1 MDKTILDEINR
12 REPTFLSR
20 DGKGKGFV
28 CPRCGSGSGPKG
40 TGLHRDPGQP
50 THWKCFACGGYYD
63 TLDLYGLAF
72 GFEDFPQKLSGA
84 AAYFGLTAPMQV
96 KAQKK
101 FRQTAPQTPETDC
114 SAFFQAARARI
125 AQTDYPMRRG
135 LSAATCARF
144 GLGYDPQWKNPKAPD
159 NVPASPRLIIPT
171 GKTSYLARDTRGKD
185 ELSEQAAKYTKVKVG
200 KTRLFN
206 ADVLAT
212 ASKPVYVVEG
222 EIDAMSITEAGGEAV
237 ALGSASNVR
246 LLLEH
251 VRLHRPAQPLIL
263 ALDNDERGQK
273 ACAELEDALTAEGVP
288 FYVYNPCGDAK
299 DANEALQIA
308 PESFLRRVGD
318 GERLPEIDRLSYQQ
332 TSVQGHLAAF
342 IDGIAQSVDT
352 PCLPTGFARLDE
364 ALDGGLYE
372 GLYIIGAISSLGK
385 TTLVTQIGDQLA
397 AGGHD
402 VLIFSLEMAR
412 TELMAKSIS
421 RHTLELALAGKM
433 GTIYAKTARGITDG
447 MRYAHYGEKER
458 EIIRRAVSQ
467 YADYAGRIFIEE
479 GIGDIDVT
487 RIRERIAR
495 HIDMTGNKPVVIVD
509 YLQIIAPY
517 SERATDKQNMDKTVL
532 ELKRISR
539 DLKLPLLAVSSLN
552 RMSYGQ
558 KISMEAFKESGAIE
572 YSSDVLIGLQLRG
585 AGETGFEPTEAK
597 KKNPREIEAVIL
609 KHRNGQVGGKIAFE
623 YYPMFNFFKE
633 KAG

>member
-1 MDKTILDEINR
+1 MNEILKEINE
-12 REPTFLSR
+12 REPAFLSR

-28 CPRCGSGSGPKG
+28 CPNCGSGSGPKG
-40 TGLHRDPGQP
+40 TGLHRDPGSP

-72 GFEDFPQKLSGA
+72 GFKDFPQKLSGA
-84 AAYFGLTAPMQV
+84 AAYFGLTTPV
-96 KAQKK
+96 KSQKK
-101 FRQTAPQTPETDC
+101 LRQAVPQSPETDC
-114 SAFFQAARARI
+114 TAFFKAAQARLNE
-125 AQTDYPMRRG
+125 TDYPQRRG
-135 LSAATCARF
+135 LSASTCARF

-159 NVPASPRLIIPT
+159 SVPASPRLIIPT
-171 GKTSYLARDTRGKD
+171 GKTSYLARDVRSQN
-185 ELSEQAAKYTKVKVG
+185 ELTDQAAKYTKVKVG

-206 ADVLAT
+206 AEAIDT
-212 ASKPVYVVEG
+212 AAKPVYIVEG
-222 EIDAMSITEAGGEAV
+222 EIDAMSIVEAGGEAV
-237 ALGSASNVR
+237 ALGSASNVH
-246 LLLEH
+246 LLME
-251 VRLHRPAQPLIL
+251 RIREHRPAQPLIL

-273 ACAELEDALTAEGVP
+273 ASAELEEALKAESVTY
-288 FYVYNPCGDAK
+288 FVYNPCGEAK
-299 DANEALQIA
+299 DANEALQMA
-308 PESFLRRVGD
+308 PESFIRRVGD
-318 GERLPEIDRLSYQQ
+318 GERLPEMERLSYLK
-332 TSVQGHLAAF
+332 TSAQGHLAAF

-352 PCLPTGFARLDE
+352 PCLPTGFKTLDE

-372 GLYIIGAISSLGK
+372 GLYIVGAISSLGK
-385 TTLVTQIGDQLA
+385 TTLVTQIGDQIA

-412 TELMAKSIS
+412 TELMAKSLS
-421 RHTLELALAGKM
+421 RHTLELALAAKM
-433 GTIYAKTARGITDG
+433 GTICAKTARGITDG
-447 MRYAHYGEKER
+447 MRYARYGDRER
-458 EIIRRAVSQ
+458 EIIRQAVVQ
-467 YADYAGRIFIEE
+467 YANYAGRIFIEE
-479 GIGDIDVT
+479 GVGDIDVT

-495 HIDMTGNKPVVIVD
+495 HIDLTGNTPVVIVD
-509 YLQIIAPY
+509 YLQIVAPY
-517 SERATDKQNMDKTVL
+517 NERATDKQNMDKTVL

-539 DLKLPLLAVSSLN
+539 DFKLPMVAVSSLN

-585 AGETGFEPTEAK
+585 AGEAGFDPTEAK

-633 KAG
+633 K

>member
-1 MDKTILDEINR
+1 MNETLKEINE
-12 REPTFLSR
+12 REPAFLSR
-20 DGKGKGFV
+20 DGKGKGFI
-28 CPRCGSGSGPKG
+28 CPNCGSGSGPKG
-40 TGLHRDPGQP
+40 TGLHRDPGSP

-72 GFEDFPQKLSGA
+72 GFKDFPQKLSGA
-84 AAYFGLTAPMQV
+84 AAYFGLIAPTPI
-96 KAQKK
+96 KAKK
-101 FRQTAPQTPETDC
+101 KLYQTAPQSPETDC
-114 SAFFQAARARI
+114 TAFFKTAQARLNE
-125 AQTDYPMRRG
+125 TDYPQRRG
-135 LSAATCARF
+135 LSASTCARF

-159 NVPASPRLIIPT
+159 SVPASPRLIIPI
-171 GKTSYLARDTRGKD
+171 GKTSYLARDVRSQN
-185 ELSEQAAKYTKVKVG
+185 ELTDQAAKYTKVKVG

-206 ADVLAT
+206 AEALDT
-212 ASKPVYVVEG
+212 AAKPVYIVEG
-222 EIDAMSITEAGGEAV
+222 EIDAMSIVEAGGEAV
-237 ALGSASNVR
+237 ALGSASNVH
-246 LLLEH
+246 LLME
-251 VRLHRPAQPLIL
+251 RIREHRPAQPLIL

-273 ACAELEDALTAEGVP
+273 ASAELEEELKAESVTY
-288 FYVYNPCGDAK
+288 FVYNPCGEAK
-299 DANEALQIA
+299 DANEALQMA
-308 PESFLRRVGD
+308 PKSFIRRVGD
-318 GERLPEIDRLSYQQ
+318 GERLPEMERLSYLQ
-332 TSVQGHLAAF
+332 TSAQGHLSAF

-352 PCLPTGFARLDE
+352 PCLPTGFKTLDE

-372 GLYIIGAISSLGK
+372 GLYIVGAISSLGK
-385 TTLVTQIGDQLA
+385 TTLVTQIGDQIA

-412 TELMAKSIS
+412 TELMAKSLS
-421 RHTLELALAGKM
+421 RHTLELALAAKM

-447 MRYAHYGEKER
+447 MRYARYGDRER
-458 EIIRRAVSQ
+458 EIIRQAVVQ
-467 YADYAGRIFIEE
+467 YANYAGRIFIEE
-479 GIGDIDVT
+479 GVGDIDVT

-495 HIDMTGNKPVVIVD
+495 HIDLTGNTPVVIVD
-509 YLQIIAPY
+509 YLQIVAPY
-517 SERATDKQNMDKTVL
+517 NERATDKQNMDKTVL

-539 DLKLPLLAVSSLN
+539 DFKLPMVAVSSLN

-585 AGETGFEPTEAK
+585 AGEAGFDPTEAK

-633 KAG
+633 K

>member
-1 MDKTILDEINR
+1 MNEILEEINR
-12 REPTFLSR
+12 REPAFLSR

-28 CPRCGSGSGPKG
+28 CPNCGSGSGPKG
-40 TGLHRDPGQP
+40 TGLHRDPGNP

-72 GFEDFPQKLSGA
+72 GFKDFPQKLSGA
-84 AAYFGLTAPMQV
+84 AAYFGLTAPTPI
-96 KAQKK
+96 KAKK
-101 FRQTAPQTPETDC
+101 KLCQNAPQSPETDC
-114 SAFFQAARARI
+114 TAFFKASQARI
-125 AQTDYPMRRG
+125 GETDYPQRRG
-135 LSAATCARF
+135 LSAATCTRF
-144 GLGYDPQWKNPKAPD
+144 GLGYDPQWKNPKAP
-159 NVPASPRLIIPT
+159 NGVPASPRLIIPT
-171 GKTSYLARDTRGKD
+171 GKTSYLARDVRSQN
-185 ELSEQAAKYTKVKVG
+185 ELTDQATKYTKVKVG

-206 ADVLAT
+206 AEALDT
-212 ASKPVYVVEG
+212 AAKPVYVVEG
-222 EIDAMSITEAGGEAV
+222 EIDAMSIVEAGGEAV
-237 ALGSASNVR
+237 ALGSASNIH
-246 LLLEH
+246 LLME
-251 VRLHRPAQPLIL
+251 RIRERRPAHPLIL

-273 ACAELEDALTAEGVP
+273 ASAELEEALKTENVTY
-288 FYVYNPCGDAK
+288 FVYNPCGEAK
-299 DANEALQIA
+299 DANEALQMA

-318 GERLPEIDRLSYQQ
+318 GERLPEMERLSYLQ
-332 TSVQGHLAAF
+332 TSAQGHLAAF
-342 IDGIAQSVDT
+342 IDGIAKSVDT
-352 PCLPTGFARLDE
+352 PCLPTGFKALDE

-372 GLYIIGAISSLGK
+372 GLYIVGAISSLGK
-385 TTLVTQIGDQLA
+385 TTLVTQIGDQVA

-412 TELMAKSIS
+412 NELMAKSLS
-421 RHTLELALAGKM
+421 RHTLELALAGRM

-447 MRYAHYGEKER
+447 MRYAHYGDRER
-458 EIIRRAVSQ
+458 EIIRQAVAQ
-467 YADYAGRIFIEE
+467 YAGYAGRIFIEE
-479 GIGDIDVT
+479 GVGDTDVT

-495 HIDMTGNKPVVIVD
+495 HIDLTGNTPVVIVD

-517 SERATDKQNMDKTVL
+517 NERATDKQNMDKAVL

-539 DLKLPLLAVSSLN
+539 DFKLPMVAVSSLN

-585 AGETGFEPTEAK
+585 AGEAGFDPTEAK

-633 KAG
+633 K

>member
-1 MDKTILDEINR
+1 MNEILKEINE
-12 REPTFLSR
+12 REPAFLSR

-28 CPRCGSGSGPKG
+28 CPNCGSGSGPKG
-40 TGLHRDPGQP
+40 TGLHRDPGSP

-72 GFEDFPQKLSGA
+72 GFKDFQQKLSGA
-84 AAYFGLTAPMQV
+84 AAYFGLIAPTPV
-96 KAQKK
+96 KAKK
-101 FRQTAPQTPETDC
+101 KLYQTAPQSPETDC
-114 SAFFQAARARI
+114 TAFFKAAQARLNE
-125 AQTDYPMRRG
+125 TDYPQRRG
-135 LSAATCARF
+135 LSASTCARF

-159 NVPASPRLIIPT
+159 SVPASPRLIIPT
-171 GKTSYLARDTRGKD
+171 GKTSYLARDVRSQN
-185 ELSEQAAKYTKVKVG
+185 ELTDQAAKYTKVKVG

-206 ADVLAT
+206 AEALDT
-212 ASKPVYVVEG
+212 AAKPVYIVEG
-222 EIDAMSITEAGGEAV
+222 EIDAMSIVEAGGEAV
-237 ALGSASNVR
+237 ALGSASNVH
-246 LLLEH
+246 LLME
-251 VRLHRPAQPLIL
+251 RIREHRPAQPLIL

-273 ACAELEDALTAEGVP
+273 ASAELEEALKAESVTY
-288 FYVYNPCGDAK
+288 FVYNPCGEAK
-299 DANEALQIA
+299 DANEALQMA
-308 PESFLRRVGD
+308 PESFIRRVGD
-318 GERLPEIDRLSYQQ
+318 GERLPEMERLSYLK
-332 TSVQGHLAAF
+332 TSAQGHLAAF

-352 PCLPTGFARLDE
+352 PCLPTGFKTLDE

-372 GLYIIGAISSLGK
+372 GLYIVGAISSLGK
-385 TTLVTQIGDQLA
+385 TTLVTQIGDQIA

-412 TELMAKSIS
+412 TELMAKSLS
-421 RHTLELALAGKM
+421 RHTLELALAAKM

-447 MRYAHYGEKER
+447 MRYARYGDRER
-458 EIIRRAVSQ
+458 EIIRQAVVQ
-467 YADYAGRIFIEE
+467 YANYAGRIFIEE
-479 GIGDIDVT
+479 GVGDIDVT

-495 HIDMTGNKPVVIVD
+495 HIDLTGNTPVVIVD
-509 YLQIIAPY
+509 YLQIVAPY
-517 SERATDKQNMDKTVL
+517 NERATDKQNMDKTVL

-539 DLKLPLLAVSSLN
+539 DFKLPMVAVSSLN

-585 AGETGFEPTEAK
+585 AGEAGFDPTEAK

-633 KAG
+633 K

>member
-1 MDKTILDEINR
+1 MNEILEEINR
-12 REPTFLSR
+12 REPAFLSR

-28 CPRCGSGSGPKG
+28 CPNCGSGSGPKG
-40 TGLHRDPGQP
+40 TGLHRDPGNP

-72 GFEDFPQKLSGA
+72 GFKDFPQKLSGA
-84 AAYFGLTAPMQV
+84 AAYFGLTAPTPI
-96 KAQKK
+96 KAKK
-101 FRQTAPQTPETDC
+101 KLCQNAPQSPETDC
-114 SAFFQAARARI
+114 TAFFKASQARI
-125 AQTDYPMRRG
+125 GETDYPQRRG
-135 LSAATCARF
+135 LSAATCTRF
-144 GLGYDPQWKNPKAPD
+144 GLGYDPQWKNPKAP
-159 NVPASPRLIIPT
+159 NGVPASPRLIIPT
-171 GKTSYLARDTRGKD
+171 GKTSYLARDVRSQN
-185 ELSEQAAKYTKVKVG
+185 ELTDQATKYTKVKVG

-206 ADVLAT
+206 AEALDT
-212 ASKPVYVVEG
+212 AAKPVYVVEG
-222 EIDAMSITEAGGEAV
+222 EIDAMSIVEAGGEAV
-237 ALGSASNVR
+237 ALGSASNIH
-246 LLLEH
+246 LLME
-251 VRLHRPAQPLIL
+251 RIRERRPAHPLIL

-273 ACAELEDALTAEGVP
+273 ASAELEEALKTENVTY
-288 FYVYNPCGDAK
+288 FVYNPCGEAK
-299 DANEALQIA
+299 DANEALQMA

-318 GERLPEIDRLSYQQ
+318 GERLPEMERLSYLK
-332 TSVQGHLAAF
+332 TSAQGHLAAF
-342 IDGIAQSVDT
+342 IDGIAKSVDT
-352 PCLPTGFARLDE
+352 PCLPTGFKALDE

-372 GLYIIGAISSLGK
+372 GLYIVGAISSLGK
-385 TTLVTQIGDQLA
+385 TTLVTQIGDQVA

-412 TELMAKSIS
+412 NELMAKSLS
-421 RHTLELALAGKM
+421 RHTLELALAGRM

-447 MRYAHYGEKER
+447 MRYAHYGDRER
-458 EIIRRAVSQ
+458 EIIRQAVAQ
-467 YADYAGRIFIEE
+467 YAGYAGRIFIEE
-479 GIGDIDVT
+479 GVGDTDVT

-495 HIDMTGNKPVVIVD
+495 HIDLTGNTPVVIVD

-517 SERATDKQNMDKTVL
+517 NERATDKQNMDKAVL

-539 DLKLPLLAVSSLN
+539 DFKLPMVAVSSLN

-585 AGETGFEPTEAK
+585 AGEAGFDPTEAK

-633 KAG
+633 K

>member
-1 MDKTILDEINR
+1 MNEILKEINE
-12 REPTFLSR
+12 REPAFLSR

-28 CPRCGSGSGPKG
+28 CPNCGSGSGPKG
-40 TGLHRDPGQP
+40 TGLHRDPGSP

-72 GFEDFPQKLSGA
+72 GFKEFPQKLSGA
-84 AAYFGLTAPMQV
+84 AAYFGLIAPTPV
-96 KAQKK
+96 KAKK
-101 FRQTAPQTPETDC
+101 KLYQTAPQSPETDC
-114 SAFFQAARARI
+114 TAFFKAAQARLNE
-125 AQTDYPMRRG
+125 TDYPQRRG
-135 LSAATCARF
+135 LSASTCARF

-159 NVPASPRLIIPT
+159 SVPASPRLIIPT
-171 GKTSYLARDTRGKD
+171 GKTSYLARDVRSQN
-185 ELSEQAAKYTKVKVG
+185 ELTDQAAKYTKVKVG

-206 ADVLAT
+206 AEALDT
-212 ASKPVYVVEG
+212 AAKPVYIVEG
-222 EIDAMSITEAGGEAV
+222 EIDAMSIVEAGGEAV
-237 ALGSASNVR
+237 ALGSASNVH
-246 LLLEH
+246 LLME
-251 VRLHRPAQPLIL
+251 RIREHRPAQPLIL

-273 ACAELEDALTAEGVP
+273 ASAELEEALKAESVTY
-288 FYVYNPCGDAK
+288 FVYNPCGEAK
-299 DANEALQIA
+299 DANEALQMA
-308 PESFLRRVGD
+308 PESFIRRVGD
-318 GERLPEIDRLSYQQ
+318 GERLPEMERLSYLK
-332 TSVQGHLAAF
+332 TSAQGHLAAF

-352 PCLPTGFARLDE
+352 PCLPTGFKTLDE

-372 GLYIIGAISSLGK
+372 GLYIVGAISSLGK
-385 TTLVTQIGDQLA
+385 TTLVTQIGDQIA

-412 TELMAKSIS
+412 TELMAKSLS
-421 RHTLELALAGKM
+421 RHTLELALAAKM

-447 MRYAHYGEKER
+447 MRYARYGDRER
-458 EIIRRAVSQ
+458 EIIRQAVVQ
-467 YADYAGRIFIEE
+467 YANYAGRIFIEE
-479 GIGDIDVT
+479 GVGDIDVT

-495 HIDMTGNKPVVIVD
+495 HIDLTGNTPVVIVD
-509 YLQIIAPY
+509 YLQIVAPY
-517 SERATDKQNMDKTVL
+517 NERATDKQNMDKTVL

-539 DLKLPLLAVSSLN
+539 DFKLPMVAVSSLN

-585 AGETGFEPTEAK
+585 AGEAGFDPTEAK

-633 KAG
+633 K

>member
-1 MDKTILDEINR
+1 MNEILKEINE
-12 REPTFLSR
+12 REPAFLSR

-28 CPRCGSGSGPKG
+28 CPNCGSGSGPKG
-40 TGLHRDPGQP
+40 TGLHRDPGSP

-72 GFEDFPQKLSGA
+72 GLI
-84 AAYFGLTAPMQV
+84 APTPV
-96 KAQKK
+96 KAKK
-101 FRQTAPQTPETDC
+101 KLYQTAPQSPETDC
-114 SAFFQAARARI
+114 TAFFKAAQARLNE
-125 AQTDYPMRRG
+125 TDYPQRRG
-135 LSAATCARF
+135 LSASTCARF

-159 NVPASPRLIIPT
+159 SVPASPRLIIPT
-171 GKTSYLARDTRGKD
+171 GKTSYLARDVRSQN
-185 ELSEQAAKYTKVKVG
+185 ELTDQAAKYTKVKVG

-206 ADVLAT
+206 AEAIDT
-212 ASKPVYVVEG
+212 AAKPVYIVEG
-222 EIDAMSITEAGGEAV
+222 EIDAMSIVEAGGEAV
-237 ALGSASNVR
+237 ALGSASNVH
-246 LLLEH
+246 LLME
-251 VRLHRPAQPLIL
+251 RIREHRPAQPLIL

-273 ACAELEDALTAEGVP
+273 ASAELEEALKAESVMY
-288 FYVYNPCGDAK
+288 FVYNPCGEAK
-299 DANEALQIA
+299 DANEALQMA
-308 PESFLRRVGD
+308 PESFIRRVGD
-318 GERLPEIDRLSYQQ
+318 GERLPEMERLSYLK
-332 TSVQGHLAAF
+332 TSAQGHLAAF

-352 PCLPTGFARLDE
+352 PCLPTGFKTLDD

-372 GLYIIGAISSLGK
+372 GLYIVGAISSLGK
-385 TTLVTQIGDQLA
+385 TTLVTQIGDQIA

-412 TELMAKSIS
+412 TELMAKSLS
-421 RHTLELALAGKM
+421 RHTLELALAAKM

-447 MRYAHYGEKER
+447 MRYARYGDRER
-458 EIIRRAVSQ
+458 EIIRQAVVQ
-467 YADYAGRIFIEE
+467 YANYAGRIFIEE
-479 GIGDIDVT
+479 GVGDIDVT

-495 HIDMTGNKPVVIVD
+495 HIDLTGNTPVVIVD
-509 YLQIIAPY
+509 YLQIVAPY
-517 SERATDKQNMDKTVL
+517 NERATDKQNMDKTVL

-539 DLKLPLLAVSSLN
+539 DFKLPMVAVSSLN

-585 AGETGFEPTEAK
+585 AGEAGFDPTEAK

-633 KAG
+633 K

>member
-1 MDKTILDEINR
+1 MNEILKEINE
-12 REPTFLSR
+12 REPAFLSR

-28 CPRCGSGSGPKG
+28 CPNCGSGSGPKG
-40 TGLHRDPGQP
+40 TGLHRDPGSP

-72 GFEDFPQKLSGA
+72 GFKDFPQKLSGA
-84 AAYFGLTAPMQV
+84 AAYFGLIAPTPV
-96 KAQKK
+96 KTQKK
-101 FRQTAPQTPETDC
+101 LRQAVPQSPETDC
-114 SAFFQAARARI
+114 TAFFKAAQARLNE
-125 AQTDYPMRRG
+125 TDYPQRRG
-135 LSAATCARF
+135 LSASTCARF
-144 GLGYDPQWKNPKAPD
+144 GLGYEPQWKNPKAPD
-159 NVPASPRLIIPT
+159 SVPASPRLIIPT
-171 GKTSYLARDTRGKD
+171 GKTSYLARDVRSQN
-185 ELSEQAAKYTKVKVG
+185 ELTDQAAKYTKVKVG

-206 ADVLAT
+206 AEAIDT
-212 ASKPVYVVEG
+212 AAKPVYIVEG
-222 EIDAMSITEAGGEAV
+222 EIDAMSIVEAGGEAV
-237 ALGSASNVR
+237 ALGSASNVH
-246 LLLEH
+246 LLME
-251 VRLHRPAQPLIL
+251 RIREHRPAQPLIL

-273 ACAELEDALTAEGVP
+273 ASAELEEALKAESVTY
-288 FYVYNPCGDAK
+288 FVYNPCGEAK
-299 DANEALQIA
+299 DANEALQMS
-308 PESFLRRVGD
+308 PESFIRRVGD
-318 GERLPEIDRLSYQQ
+318 GERLPEMERLSYLK
-332 TSVQGHLAAF
+332 TSAQGHLAAF

-352 PCLPTGFARLDE
+352 PCLPTGFKTLDE

-372 GLYIIGAISSLGK
+372 GLYIVGAISSLGK
-385 TTLVTQIGDQLA
+385 TTLVTQIGDQIA

-412 TELMAKSIS
+412 TELMAKSLS
-421 RHTLELALAGKM
+421 RHTLELALAAKM

-447 MRYAHYGEKER
+447 MRYARYGDRER
-458 EIIRRAVSQ
+458 EIIRQAVVQ
-467 YADYAGRIFIEE
+467 YANYAGRIFIEE
-479 GIGDIDVT
+479 GVGDIDVT

-495 HIDMTGNKPVVIVD
+495 HIDLTGNTPVVIVD
-509 YLQIIAPY
+509 YLQIVAPY
-517 SERATDKQNMDKTVL
+517 NERATDKQNMDKTVL

-539 DLKLPLLAVSSLN
+539 DFKLPMVAVSSLN

-585 AGETGFEPTEAK
+585 AGEAGFDPTEAK

-633 KAG
+633 K

>member
-1 MDKTILDEINR
+1 MNEILKEINE
-12 REPTFLSR
+12 REPAFLSR

-28 CPRCGSGSGPKG
+28 CPNCGSGNGPKG
-40 TGLHRDPGQP
+40 TGLHRDPGSP

-72 GFEDFPQKLSGA
+72 GFKEFPQKLSGA
-84 AAYFGLTAPMQV
+84 AAYFGLIAPTPV
-96 KAQKK
+96 KTQKK
-101 FRQTAPQTPETDC
+101 LRQAVPQSPETDC
-114 SAFFQAARARI
+114 TAFFKAAQARLSE
-125 AQTDYPMRRG
+125 TDYPQRRG
-135 LSAATCARF
+135 LSASTCARF

-159 NVPASPRLIIPT
+159 SVPASPRLIIPT
-171 GKTSYLARDTRGKD
+171 GKTSYLARDVRSQN
-185 ELSEQAAKYTKVKVG
+185 ELTDQAAKYTKVKVG

-206 ADVLAT
+206 AEAIDT
-212 ASKPVYVVEG
+212 AAKPVYIVEG
-222 EIDAMSITEAGGEAV
+222 EIDAMSIVEAGGEAI
-237 ALGSASNVR
+237 ALGSASNVH
-246 LLLEH
+246 LLME
-251 VRLHRPAQPLIL
+251 RIREHRPAQPLIL

-273 ACAELEDALTAEGVP
+273 ASAELEEALKAESVTY
-288 FYVYNPCGDAK
+288 FVYNPCGEAK
-299 DANEALQIA
+299 DANEALQMA
-308 PESFLRRVGD
+308 PESFIRQVGD
-318 GERLPEIDRLSYQQ
+318 GERLPEMERLSYLK
-332 TSVQGHLAAF
+332 TSAQGHLAAF

-352 PCLPTGFARLDE
+352 PCLPTGFKTLDE

-372 GLYIIGAISSLGK
+372 GLYIVGAISSLGK
-385 TTLVTQIGDQLA
+385 TTLVTQIGDQIA

-412 TELMAKSIS
+412 TELMAKSLS
-421 RHTLELALAGKM
+421 RHTLELALAAKM

-447 MRYAHYGEKER
+447 MRYARYGDRER
-458 EIIRRAVSQ
+458 EIIRQAVVQ
-467 YADYAGRIFIEE
+467 YANYAGRIFIEE
-479 GIGDIDVT
+479 GVGDIDVT

-495 HIDMTGNKPVVIVD
+495 HIDLTGNTPVVIVD
-509 YLQIIAPY
+509 YLQIVAPY
-517 SERATDKQNMDKTVL
+517 NERATDKQNMDKTVL

-539 DLKLPLLAVSSLN
+539 DFKLPMVAVSSLN

-585 AGETGFEPTEAK
+585 AGEAGFDPTEAK

-633 KAG
+633 K

>member
-1 MDKTILDEINR
+1 MNEILKEINE
-12 REPTFLSR
+12 REPAFLSR

-28 CPRCGSGSGPKG
+28 CPNCGSGSGPKG
-40 TGLHRDPGQP
+40 TGLHRDPGSP

-72 GFEDFPQKLSGA
+72 GFKDFPQKLSGA
-84 AAYFGLTAPMQV
+84 AAYFGLTTPV
-96 KAQKK
+96 KSQKK
-101 FRQTAPQTPETDC
+101 LRQAVPQSPETDC
-114 SAFFQAARARI
+114 TAFFKAAQARLNE
-125 AQTDYPMRRG
+125 TDYPQRRG
-135 LSAATCARF
+135 LSASTCARF

-159 NVPASPRLIIPT
+159 SVPASPRLIIPT
-171 GKTSYLARDTRGKD
+171 GKTSYLARDVRSQN
-185 ELSEQAAKYTKVKVG
+185 ELTDQAAKYTKVKVG

-206 ADVLAT
+206 AEALDT
-212 ASKPVYVVEG
+212 AAKPVYIVEG
-222 EIDAMSITEAGGEAV
+222 EIDAMSIVEAGGEAV
-237 ALGSASNVR
+237 ALGSASNVH
-246 LLLEH
+246 LLME
-251 VRLHRPAQPLIL
+251 RIREHRPAQPLIL

-273 ACAELEDALTAEGVP
+273 ASAELEEALKAESVTY
-288 FYVYNPCGDAK
+288 FVYNPCGEAK
-299 DANEALQIA
+299 DANEALQMA
-308 PESFLRRVGD
+308 PESFIRRVGD
-318 GERLPEIDRLSYQQ
+318 GERLPEMERLSYLK
-332 TSVQGHLAAF
+332 TSAQGHLAAF

-352 PCLPTGFARLDE
+352 PCLPTGFKTLDE

-372 GLYIIGAISSLGK
+372 GLYIVGAISSLGK
-385 TTLVTQIGDQLA
+385 TTLVTQIGDQIA

-412 TELMAKSIS
+412 TELMAKSLS
-421 RHTLELALAGKM
+421 RHTLELALAAKM

-447 MRYAHYGEKER
+447 MRYARYGDRER
-458 EIIRRAVSQ
+458 EIIRQAVVQ
-467 YADYAGRIFIEE
+467 YANYAGRIFIEE
-479 GIGDIDVT
+479 GVGDIDVT

-495 HIDMTGNKPVVIVD
+495 HIDLTGNTPVVIVD
-509 YLQIIAPY
+509 YLQIVAPY
-517 SERATDKQNMDKTVL
+517 NERATDKQNMDKTVL

-539 DLKLPLLAVSSLN
+539 DFKLPMVAVSSLN

-585 AGETGFEPTEAK
+585 AGEAGFDPTEAK

-633 KAG
+633 K

>member
-1 MDKTILDEINR
+1 MNEILKEINE
-12 REPTFLSR
+12 REPAFLSR

-28 CPRCGSGSGPKG
+28 CPNCGSGSGPKG
-40 TGLHRDPGQP
+40 TGLHRDPGSP

-72 GFEDFPQKLSGA
+72 GFKDFPQKLSGA
-84 AAYFGLTAPMQV
+84 AAYFGLIAPTPV

-101 FRQTAPQTPETDC
+101 ICQAVPQSPETDC
-114 SAFFQAARARI
+114 TAFFKAAQARLNE
-125 AQTDYPMRRG
+125 TDYPQRRG
-135 LSAATCARF
+135 LSASTCARF

-159 NVPASPRLIIPT
+159 SVPASPRLIIPT
-171 GKTSYLARDTRGKD
+171 GKTSYLARDVRSQN
-185 ELSEQAAKYTKVKVG
+185 ELTDQATKYTKVKVG

-206 ADVLAT
+206 AEAINT
-212 ASKPVYVVEG
+212 AAKPVYIVEG
-222 EIDAMSITEAGGEAV
+222 EIDAMSIVEAGGEAV
-237 ALGSASNVR
+237 ALGSASNVH
-246 LLLEH
+246 LLME
-251 VRLHRPAQPLIL
+251 RIREHRPAQPLIL

-273 ACAELEDALTAEGVP
+273 ASAELEEALKAESVTY
-288 FYVYNPCGDAK
+288 FVYNPCGEAK
-299 DANEALQIA
+299 DANEALQMA

-318 GERLPEIDRLSYQQ
+318 GERLPEMERLSYLK
-332 TSVQGHLAAF
+332 TSAQGHLAAF

-352 PCLPTGFARLDE
+352 PCLPTGFKTLDD

-372 GLYIIGAISSLGK
+372 GLYIVGAISSLGK
-385 TTLVTQIGDQLA
+385 TTLVTQIGDQIA

-412 TELMAKSIS
+412 TELMAKSLS
-421 RHTLELALAGKM
+421 RHTLELALAAKM

-447 MRYAHYGEKER
+447 MRYARYGDRER
-458 EIIRRAVSQ
+458 EIIRQAVVQ
-467 YADYAGRIFIEE
+467 YANYAGRIFIEE
-479 GIGDIDVT
+479 GVGDIDVT

-495 HIDMTGNKPVVIVD
+495 HIDLTGNTPVVIVD
-509 YLQIIAPY
+509 YLQIVAPY
-517 SERATDKQNMDKTVL
+517 NERATDKQNMDKTVL

-539 DLKLPLLAVSSLN
+539 DFKLPMVAVSSLN

-585 AGETGFEPTEAK
+585 AGEAGFDPTEAK

-633 KAG
+633 K

>member
-1 MDKTILDEINR
+1 MNEILKEINE
-12 REPTFLSR
+12 REPAFLSR

-28 CPRCGSGSGPKG
+28 CPNCGSGSGPKG
-40 TGLHRDPGQP
+40 TGLHRDPGSP

-72 GFEDFPQKLSGA
+72 GFKDFPQKLSGA
-84 AAYFGLTAPMQV
+84 AAYFGLTAPTPV
-96 KAQKK
+96 KTQKK
-101 FRQTAPQTPETDC
+101 LRQAVPQSPETDC
-114 SAFFQAARARI
+114 TAFFKAAQARLNE
-125 AQTDYPMRRG
+125 TDYPQRRG
-135 LSAATCARF
+135 LSASTCARF

-159 NVPASPRLIIPT
+159 SVPASPRLIIPT
-171 GKTSYLARDTRGKD
+171 GKTSYLARDVRSQN
-185 ELSEQAAKYTKVKVG
+185 ELTDQATKYTKVKVG

-206 ADVLAT
+206 AEAINT
-212 ASKPVYVVEG
+212 AAKPVYIVEG
-222 EIDAMSITEAGGEAV
+222 EIDAMSIVEAGGEAV
-237 ALGSASNVR
+237 ALGSASNVH
-246 LLLEH
+246 LLME
-251 VRLHRPAQPLIL
+251 RIREHRPAQPLIL

-273 ACAELEDALTAEGVP
+273 ASAELEEALKAESVTY
-288 FYVYNPCGDAK
+288 FVYNPYGEAK
-299 DANEALQIA
+299 DANEALQMA

-318 GERLPEIDRLSYQQ
+318 GERLPEMERLSYLK
-332 TSVQGHLAAF
+332 TSAQGHLAAF

-352 PCLPTGFARLDE
+352 PCLPTGFKTLDE

-372 GLYIIGAISSLGK
+372 GLYIVGAISSLGK
-385 TTLVTQIGDQLA
+385 TTLVTQIGDQIA

-412 TELMAKSIS
+412 TELMAKSLS
-421 RHTLELALAGKM
+421 RHTLELALAAKM

-447 MRYAHYGEKER
+447 MRYARYGDRER
-458 EIIRRAVSQ
+458 EIIRQAVVQ
-467 YADYAGRIFIEE
+467 YANYAGRIFIEE
-479 GIGDIDVT
+479 GVGDIDVT

-495 HIDMTGNKPVVIVD
+495 HIDLTGNTPVVIVD
-509 YLQIIAPY
+509 YLQIVAPY
-517 SERATDKQNMDKTVL
+517 NERATDKQNMDKTVL

-539 DLKLPLLAVSSLN
+539 DFKLPMVAVSSLN

-585 AGETGFEPTEAK
+585 AGEAGFDPTEAK

-633 KAG
+633 K

>member
-1 MDKTILDEINR
+1 MNEILKEINE
-12 REPTFLSR
+12 REPAFLSR

-28 CPRCGSGSGPKG
+28 CPNCGSGSGPKG
-40 TGLHRDPGQP
+40 TGLHRDPGSP

-72 GFEDFPQKLSGA
+72 GFKDFPQKLSGA
-84 AAYFGLTAPMQV
+84 AAYFGLTTPTPV
-96 KAQKK
+96 KTQKK
-101 FRQTAPQTPETDC
+101 LRQAVPQSPETDC
-114 SAFFQAARARI
+114 TAFFKAAQARLNE
-125 AQTDYPMRRG
+125 TDYPQRRG
-135 LSAATCARF
+135 LSASTCARF

-159 NVPASPRLIIPT
+159 SVPASPRLIIPT
-171 GKTSYLARDTRGKD
+171 GKTSYLARDVRSQN
-185 ELSEQAAKYTKVKVG
+185 ELTDQAAKYTKVKVG

-206 ADVLAT
+206 AEALDT
-212 ASKPVYVVEG
+212 AAKPVYIVEG
-222 EIDAMSITEAGGEAV
+222 EIDAMSIVEAGGEAV
-237 ALGSASNVR
+237 ALGSASNVH
-246 LLLEH
+246 LLME
-251 VRLHRPAQPLIL
+251 RIREHRPAQPLIL

-273 ACAELEDALTAEGVP
+273 ASAELEEALKAENITY
-288 FYVYNPCGDAK
+288 FVYNPCGEAK
-299 DANEALQIA
+299 DANEALQMA
-308 PESFLRRVGD
+308 PESFIRRVGD
-318 GERLPEIDRLSYQQ
+318 GERLPEMERLSYLK
-332 TSVQGHLAAF
+332 TSAQGHLAAF

-352 PCLPTGFARLDE
+352 PCLPTGFKTLDE

-372 GLYIIGAISSLGK
+372 GLYIVGAISSLGK
-385 TTLVTQIGDQLA
+385 TTLVTQIGDQIA

-412 TELMAKSIS
+412 TELMAKSLS
-421 RHTLELALAGKM
+421 RHTLELALAAKM

-447 MRYAHYGEKER
+447 MRYARYGDRER
-458 EIIRRAVSQ
+458 EIIRQAVVQ
-467 YADYAGRIFIEE
+467 YANYAGRIFIEE
-479 GIGDIDVT
+479 GVGDIDVT
-487 RIRERIAR
+487 RIRERISR
-495 HIDMTGNKPVVIVD
+495 HIDLTGNTPVVIVD
-509 YLQIIAPY
+509 YLQIVAPY
-517 SERATDKQNMDKTVL
+517 NERATDKQNMDKTVL

-539 DLKLPLLAVSSLN
+539 DFKLPMVAVSSLN

-585 AGETGFEPTEAK
+585 AGEAGFDPTEAK

-633 KAG
+633 K

>member
-1 MDKTILDEINR
+1 MNEILKEINE
-12 REPTFLSR
+12 REPAFLSR

-28 CPRCGSGSGPKG
+28 CPNCGSGSGPKG
-40 TGLHRDPGQP
+40 TGLHRDPGSP

-72 GFEDFPQKLSGA
+72 GFKDFPQKLSGA
-84 AAYFGLTAPMQV
+84 AAYFGLTAPTPI
-96 KAQKK
+96 KAKK
-101 FRQTAPQTPETDC
+101 KLCQTAPQSPETDC
-114 SAFFQAARARI
+114 TAFFKAAQARLNE
-125 AQTDYPMRRG
+125 TDYPQRRG
-135 LSAATCARF
+135 LSASTCARF

-159 NVPASPRLIIPT
+159 SVPASPRLIIPT
-171 GKTSYLARDTRGKD
+171 GKTSYLARDVRSQN
-185 ELSEQAAKYTKVKVG
+185 ELTDQAAKYTKVKVG

-206 ADVLAT
+206 AEAIDT
-212 ASKPVYVVEG
+212 AAKPVYIVEG
-222 EIDAMSITEAGGEAV
+222 EIDAMSIVEAGGEAV
-237 ALGSASNVR
+237 ALGSASNVH
-246 LLLEH
+246 LLME
-251 VRLHRPAQPLIL
+251 RIREHRPAQPLIL

-273 ACAELEDALTAEGVP
+273 ASAELEEALKAENVTY
-288 FYVYNPCGDAK
+288 FVYNPCGEAK
-299 DANEALQIA
+299 DANEALQMA
-308 PESFLRRVGD
+308 PESFIRRVGD
-318 GERLPEIDRLSYQQ
+318 GERLPEMERLSYLK
-332 TSVQGHLAAF
+332 TSAQGHLAAF

-352 PCLPTGFARLDE
+352 PCLPTGFKTLDE

-372 GLYIIGAISSLGK
+372 GLYIVGAISSLGK
-385 TTLVTQIGDQLA
+385 TTLVTQIGDQIA

-412 TELMAKSIS
+412 TELMAKSLS
-421 RHTLELALAGKM
+421 RHTLELALAAKM

-447 MRYAHYGEKER
+447 MRYARYGDRER
-458 EIIRRAVSQ
+458 EIIRQAVVQ
-467 YADYAGRIFIEE
+467 YANYAGRIFIEE
-479 GIGDIDVT
+479 GVGDIDVT

-495 HIDMTGNKPVVIVD
+495 HIDLTGNTPVVIVD
-509 YLQIIAPY
+509 YLQIVAPY
-517 SERATDKQNMDKTVL
+517 NERATDKQNMDKTVL

-539 DLKLPLLAVSSLN
+539 DFKLPMVAVSSLN

-585 AGETGFEPTEAK
+585 AGEAGFDPTEAK

-633 KAG
+633 K

>member
-1 MDKTILDEINR
+1 MNEILKEINE
-12 REPTFLSR
+12 REPAFLSR

-28 CPRCGSGSGPKG
+28 CPNCGSGNGPKG
-40 TGLHRDPGQP
+40 TGLHRDPGSP

-72 GFEDFPQKLSGA
+72 GFKDFPQKLSGA
-84 AAYFGLTAPMQV
+84 AAYFGLTAPTPI
-96 KAQKK
+96 KAKK
-101 FRQTAPQTPETDC
+101 KLCQNAPQSPETDC
-114 SAFFQAARARI
+114 TAFFKAAQARLNE
-125 AQTDYPMRRG
+125 TDYPQRRG
-135 LSAATCARF
+135 LSASTCARF

-159 NVPASPRLIIPT
+159 SVPASPRLIIPT
-171 GKTSYLARDTRGKD
+171 GKTSYLARDVRSQN
-185 ELSEQAAKYTKVKVG
+185 ELTDQAAKYTKVKVG
-200 KTRLFN
+200 KTQLFN
-206 ADVLAT
+206 AEAIDT
-212 ASKPVYVVEG
+212 AAKPVYIVEG
-222 EIDAMSITEAGGEAV
+222 EIDAMSIVEAGGEAV
-237 ALGSASNVR
+237 ALGSASNVH
-246 LLLEH
+246 LLME
-251 VRLHRPAQPLIL
+251 RIREHRPAQPLIL

-273 ACAELEDALTAEGVP
+273 ASAELEEALKAESVTY
-288 FYVYNPCGDAK
+288 FVYNPCGEAK
-299 DANEALQIA
+299 DANEALQMS
-308 PESFLRRVGD
+308 PESFIRRVGD
-318 GERLPEIDRLSYQQ
+318 GERLPEMERLSYLK
-332 TSVQGHLAAF
+332 TSAQGHLAAF

-352 PCLPTGFARLDE
+352 PCLPTGFKTLDE

-372 GLYIIGAISSLGK
+372 GLYIVGAISSLGK
-385 TTLVTQIGDQLA
+385 TTLVTQIGDQIA

-412 TELMAKSIS
+412 TELMAKSLS
-421 RHTLELALAGKM
+421 RHTLELALAAKM

-447 MRYAHYGEKER
+447 MRYARYGDRER
-458 EIIRRAVSQ
+458 EIIRQAVVQ
-467 YADYAGRIFIEE
+467 YANYAGRIFIEE
-479 GIGDIDVT
+479 GVGDIDVT

-495 HIDMTGNKPVVIVD
+495 HIDLTGNTPVVIVD
-509 YLQIIAPY
+509 YLQIVAPY
-517 SERATDKQNMDKTVL
+517 NERATDKQNMDKTVL

-539 DLKLPLLAVSSLN
+539 DFKLPMVAVSSLN

-585 AGETGFEPTEAK
+585 AGEVGFDPTEAK

-633 KAG
+633 K

>member
-1 MDKTILDEINR
+1 MNEILKEINE
-12 REPTFLSR
+12 REPAFLSR

-28 CPRCGSGSGPKG
+28 CPNCGSGSGPKG
-40 TGLHRDPGQP
+40 TGLHRDPGSP

-72 GFEDFPQKLSGA
+72 GFKDFQQKLSGA
-84 AAYFGLTAPMQV
+84 AAYFGLTAPTPI
-96 KAQKK
+96 KAKK
-101 FRQTAPQTPETDC
+101 KLCQNAPQSPETDC
-114 SAFFQAARARI
+114 TAFFKAAQARLSE
-125 AQTDYPMRRG
+125 TDYPQRRG
-135 LSAATCARF
+135 LSASTCARF

-159 NVPASPRLIIPT
+159 SVPASPRLIIPT
-171 GKTSYLARDTRGKD
+171 GKTSYLARDVRSQN
-185 ELSEQAAKYTKVKVG
+185 ELTDQAAKYTKVKVG

-206 ADVLAT
+206 AEAIDT
-212 ASKPVYVVEG
+212 AAKPVYIVEG
-222 EIDAMSITEAGGEAV
+222 EIDAMSIVEAGGEAV
-237 ALGSASNVR
+237 ALGSASNVH
-246 LLLEH
+246 LLME
-251 VRLHRPAQPLIL
+251 RIREHRPAQPLIL

-273 ACAELEDALTAEGVP
+273 ASAELEEALKAESVTY
-288 FYVYNPCGDAK
+288 FVYNPCGEAK
-299 DANEALQIA
+299 DANEALQMA
-308 PESFLRRVGD
+308 PESFIRRVGD
-318 GERLPEIDRLSYQQ
+318 GERLPEMERLSYLK
-332 TSVQGHLAAF
+332 TSAQGHLAAF

-352 PCLPTGFARLDE
+352 PCLPTGFKTLDD

-372 GLYIIGAISSLGK
+372 GLYIVGAISSLGK
-385 TTLVTQIGDQLA
+385 TTLVTQIGDQVA

-402 VLIFSLEMAR
+402 VLIFSLEMAC
-412 TELMAKSIS
+412 TELMAKSLS
-421 RHTLELALAGKM
+421 RHTLELALAAKM

-447 MRYAHYGEKER
+447 MRYARYGDRER
-458 EIIRRAVSQ
+458 EIIRQAVVQ
-467 YADYAGRIFIEE
+467 YANYAGRIFIEE
-479 GIGDIDVT
+479 GVGDIDVT

-495 HIDMTGNKPVVIVD
+495 HIDLTGNTPVVIVD
-509 YLQIIAPY
+509 YLQIVAPY
-517 SERATDKQNMDKTVL
+517 NERATDKQNMDKTVL

-539 DLKLPLLAVSSLN
+539 DFKLPMVAVSSLN

-585 AGETGFEPTEAK
+585 AGEAGFDPTEAK

-633 KAG
+633 K

>member
-1 MDKTILDEINR
+1 MNEILKEINE
-12 REPTFLSR
+12 REPAFLSR

-28 CPRCGSGSGPKG
+28 CPNCGSGNGPKG
-40 TGLHRDPGQP
+40 TGLHRDPGSP

-72 GFEDFPQKLSGA
+72 GFKDFPQKLSGA
-84 AAYFGLTAPMQV
+84 AAYFGLIAPTPV

-101 FRQTAPQTPETDC
+101 ICQTAPQSPETDC
-114 SAFFQAARARI
+114 TAFFKTAQARLNE
-125 AQTDYPMRRG
+125 TDYPQRRG
-135 LSAATCARF
+135 LSASTCARF

-159 NVPASPRLIIPT
+159 SVPASPRLIIPT
-171 GKTSYLARDTRGKD
+171 GKTSYLARDVRSQN
-185 ELSEQAAKYTKVKVG
+185 ELTDQAAKYTKVKVG

-206 ADVLAT
+206 AEAIDT
-212 ASKPVYVVEG
+212 AAKPVYIVEG
-222 EIDAMSITEAGGEAV
+222 EIDAMSIVEAGGEAV
-237 ALGSASNVR
+237 ALGSASNVH
-246 LLLEH
+246 LLME
-251 VRLHRPAQPLIL
+251 RIREHRPAQPLIL

-273 ACAELEDALTAEGVP
+273 ASAELEEALKAENVTY
-288 FYVYNPCGDAK
+288 FVYNPCGEAK
-299 DANEALQIA
+299 DANEALQMA
-308 PESFLRRVGD
+308 PESFIRRVGD
-318 GERLPEIDRLSYQQ
+318 GERLPEMERLSYLK
-332 TSVQGHLAAF
+332 TSAQGHLAAF

-352 PCLPTGFARLDE
+352 PCLPTGFKTLDE

-372 GLYIIGAISSLGK
+372 GLYIVGAISSLGK
-385 TTLVTQIGDQLA
+385 TTLVTQIGDQIA

-412 TELMAKSIS
+412 TELMAKSLS
-421 RHTLELALAGKM
+421 RHTLELALAAKM

-447 MRYAHYGEKER
+447 MRYARYGDRER
-458 EIIRRAVSQ
+458 EIIRQAVVQ
-467 YADYAGRIFIEE
+467 YANYAGRIFIEE
-479 GIGDIDVT
+479 GVGDIDVT

-495 HIDMTGNKPVVIVD
+495 HIDLTGNTPVVIVD
-509 YLQIIAPY
+509 YLQIVAPY
-517 SERATDKQNMDKTVL
+517 NERATDKQNMDKTVL

-539 DLKLPLLAVSSLN
+539 DFKLPMVAVSSLN

-585 AGETGFEPTEAK
+585 AGEAGFDPTEAK

-633 KAG
+633 K

>member
-1 MDKTILDEINR
+1 MNEILEEINR
-12 REPTFLSR
+12 REPAFLSR

-28 CPRCGSGSGPKG
+28 CPNCGSGSGPKG
-40 TGLHRDPGQP
+40 TGLHRDPGSP

-72 GFEDFPQKLSGA
+72 GFKDFPQKLSGA
-84 AAYFGLTAPMQV
+84 AAYFGLTAPTPV
-96 KAQKK
+96 KAKK
-101 FRQTAPQTPETDC
+101 KLCQTAPQSPETDC
-114 SAFFQAARARI
+114 TAFFKAAQARLNE
-125 AQTDYPMRRG
+125 TDYPQRRG
-135 LSAATCARF
+135 LSASTCARF

-159 NVPASPRLIIPT
+159 SVPASPRLIIPT
-171 GKTSYLARDTRGKD
+171 GKTSYLARDVRSQN
-185 ELSEQAAKYTKVKVG
+185 ELTDQAAKYTKVKVG

-206 ADVLAT
+206 AEAIDT
-212 ASKPVYVVEG
+212 AAKPVYIVEG
-222 EIDAMSITEAGGEAV
+222 EIDAMSIVEAGGEAV
-237 ALGSASNVR
+237 ALGSASNVH
-246 LLLEH
+246 LLME
-251 VRLHRPAQPLIL
+251 RIREHRPAQPLIL

-273 ACAELEDALTAEGVP
+273 ASAELEEALKAESVTY
-288 FYVYNPCGDAK
+288 FVYNPCGEAK
-299 DANEALQIA
+299 DANEALQMA
-308 PESFLRRVGD
+308 PESFIRRVGD
-318 GERLPEIDRLSYQQ
+318 GERLPEMERLSYLK
-332 TSVQGHLAAF
+332 TSAQGHLAAF

-352 PCLPTGFARLDE
+352 PCLPTGFKTLDE

-372 GLYIIGAISSLGK
+372 GLYIVGAISSLGK
-385 TTLVTQIGDQLA
+385 TTLVTQIGDQIA

-412 TELMAKSIS
+412 TELMAKSLS
-421 RHTLELALAGKM
+421 RHTLELALAAKM

-447 MRYAHYGEKER
+447 MRYARYGDRER
-458 EIIRRAVSQ
+458 EIIRQAVVQ
-467 YADYAGRIFIEE
+467 YANYAGRIFIEE
-479 GIGDIDVT
+479 GVGDIDVT

-495 HIDMTGNKPVVIVD
+495 HIDLTGNTPVVIVD
-509 YLQIIAPY
+509 YLQIVAPY
-517 SERATDKQNMDKTVL
+517 NERATDKQNMDKTVL

-539 DLKLPLLAVSSLN
+539 DFKLPMVAVSSLN

-585 AGETGFEPTEAK
+585 AGEAGFDPTEAK

-633 KAG
+633 K